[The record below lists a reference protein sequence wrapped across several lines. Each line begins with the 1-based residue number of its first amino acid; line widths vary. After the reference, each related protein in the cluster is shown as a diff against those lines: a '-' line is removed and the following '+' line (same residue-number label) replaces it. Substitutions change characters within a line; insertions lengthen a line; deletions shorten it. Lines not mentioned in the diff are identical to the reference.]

1 MGPCY
6 GQRAPIQADP
16 LPAQGKEYDQS
27 IKKMLLPNCG
37 QNLQLINK
45 YITLKI
51 EIMSQTVIGI
61 FENTNE
67 AQEAKAYLEA
77 NGFSRENVDISTSGG
92 AEYGNTNGTNQ
103 EEGFGD
109 KISSFFSSLFDDE
122 DEAEMHTAAA
132 SKGTTVTVHTLTE
145 DETLQAVQIL
155 DNHGAVDVNEYSE
168 KVRTAGENG
177 KIEVINEE
185 LQVGKREVET
195 GGVRLRSRIVERP
208 VEESIRLREEH
219 VSVERTPVDRVASES
234 DFANFKEGTIEE
246 IERAERPV
254 VAKEARVVEEV
265 SLGKDVDER
274 EETINDTV
282 RHTEVDTE
290 NIGSKEGYN
299 KNN

>member
-1 MGPCY
+1 
-6 GQRAPIQADP
+6 
-16 LPAQGKEYDQS
+16 
-27 IKKMLLPNCG
+27 
-37 QNLQLINK
+37 
-45 YITLKI
+45 
-51 EIMSQTVIGI
+51 MSQTVIGI

-77 NGFSRENVDISTSGG
+77 NGFSSENVDISNGGSTS
-92 AEYGNTNGTNQ
+92 YNHTNSTNQ

-109 KISSFFSSLFDDE
+109 RISSFFSNMFEDE
-122 DEAEMHTAAA
+122 DEAKMHTEAA
-132 SKGTTVTVHTLTE
+132 SKGTTFTVHTRTE

-155 DNHGAVDVNEYSE
+155 DNYGAVDVNEYAE
-168 KVRTAGENG
+168 KARMGTDNG
-177 KIEVINEE
+177 KIQVIKED

-219 VSVERTPVDRVASES
+219 VNVERTPVDRVATEA

-246 IERAERPV
+246 IEHAERPV

-265 SLGKDVDER
+265 SLGKDVNER
-274 EETINDTV
+274 EETIKDTV

-290 NIGSKEGYN
+290 DLGSEDSYN
-299 KNN
+299 KEVN

>member
-1 MGPCY
+1 
-6 GQRAPIQADP
+6 
-16 LPAQGKEYDQS
+16 
-27 IKKMLLPNCG
+27 
-37 QNLQLINK
+37 
-45 YITLKI
+45 
-51 EIMSQTVIGI
+51 MSQTVIGI

-246 IERAERPV
+246 IEHAERPV